1 MRQLSIALTLMVALL
16 SSAASAD
23 TITFSNES
31 AGAFV
36 GPSAEGDFSYTLF
49 GGGLFVDALNG
60 NPGEE
65 MEGSIPADG
74 GTLQIVRNDV
84 VNGLFT
90 FDQASVV
97 QWSFGAVP
105 VVFEG
110 YLGGAL
116 QASDSLLT
124 SATSLTH
131 TTLAS
136 TNLSG
141 VMIDELRVILDA
153 SSSSPA
159 WEGVDSIV
167 VTPVPEPS
175 TLALVGAGLIALQLR
190 ERSRRRE

>member
-1 MRQLSIALTLMVALL
+1 MKQLAIALTLVVAVL
-16 SSAASAD
+16 SNAASAD
-23 TITFSNES
+23 TITFGNES
-31 AGAFV
+31 AGAFF
-36 GPSAEGDFSYTLF
+36 GPSAEGNFSYSLF
-49 GGGLFVDALNG
+49 GGGLFVDALSG
-60 NPGEE
+60 NPGEQ

-97 QWSFGAVP
+97 QWSFGAVS

-136 TNLSG
+136 ANLSG

-153 SSSSPA
+153 SSSSSA
-159 WEGVDSIV
+159 WEGVDNIV

-190 ERSRRRE
+190 ERSRKRL